1 LLPYL
6 PSATICPVLVTTR
19 TTRWAKKDSVATT
32 INNNDDNDNNINN
45 NIMTTTDTATFE
57 QPAKRVRINCG
68 TGNDSAPTGP
78 SAAARIYVSAST
90 RSLPS
95 DIQLFVQERNSKVN
109 MLFSR
114 QRQRKLTIARFDNE
128 DYIPKP
134 ARISFELTATSSA
147 KETEPFRALKTE
159 SDLLIRTAQLALKTA
174 IRSVLDLEERVLK
187 DELLK
192 LFFDTVCQL
201 SLLLFIFEYPFVK
214 DPPTNALARF
224 VLEKQRGS
232 LYKFLPTT
240 NASVFAN
247 FATYASDETAY
258 AAGDTPDANAT
269 TFSKIIPKTQETLEA
284 IFVRS
289 WEEQNKVYDDRAK
302 QDAVLKQL
310 QHFRI
315 GAATEDT
322 AMQLDT
328 EPTADATTIKDL
340 VSSAVAA
347 QTKKMEKELTTLR
360 QQIKRHTAPSTNA
373 QPKNTGSWFWCQLH
387 LHVKAADTR
396 STTKNTERQQ
406 RQECWH

>member
-1 LLPYL
+1 
-6 PSATICPVLVTTR
+6 
-19 TTRWAKKDSVATT
+19 
-32 INNNDDNDNNINN
+32 
-45 NIMTTTDTATFE
+45 MTTTDSATLE
-57 QPAKRVRINCG
+57 QPAKRVRLNRG
-68 TGNDSAPTGP
+68 TGNDSGPTGP
-78 SAAARIYVSAST
+78 SAAARIYVAAST

-95 DIQLFVQERNSKVN
+95 DIQSYVQERNSKVN
-109 MLFSR
+109 KLFSR
-114 QRQRKLTIARFDNE
+114 QRQRKLTTARFDNV
-128 DYIPKP
+128 DYTPKP

-147 KETEPFRALKTE
+147 KETDTFRALKTA
-159 SDLLIRTAQLALKTA
+159 SDLLIRNTQLALKTA

-201 SLLLFIFEYPFVK
+201 SLLLFIFEYPSVS

-240 NASVFAN
+240 HVTVFAE
-247 FATYASDETAY
+247 FATYARDETTY
-258 AAGDTPDANAT
+258 AAGDTSDADAT
-269 TFSKIIPKTQETLEA
+269 TFSKIIPKTQETLET

-289 WEEQNKVYDDRAK
+289 WEEQTKVYEERAK

-315 GAATEDT
+315 GAVTEDT

-328 EPTADATTIKDL
+328 EPTADTTTIKDL

-347 QTKKMEKELTTLR
+347 QTKKMEKELNILR
-360 QQIKRHTAPSTNA
+360 QQVKRQTAPSTNA
-373 QPKNTGSWFWCQLH
+373 KPKNNS
-387 LHVKAADTR
+387 
-396 STTKNTERQQ
+396 
-406 RQECWH
+406 